1 GSLGLDLAAAVT
13 VTVTS
18 TAPQKIPTT
27 TFGPLHP
34 QKVVGALLIGRS
46 SSDLHGLC
54 VLPGV
59 IDADYCGQICV
70 IAYPMQPPLIV
81 QKGTRIA
88 QLVLISR
95 HPATPAPV
103 DSDRYDQGFG
113 STGNYVVNLVQQ
125 LTCRPQLTVIARQ
138 HAQTQRFNML
148 CDTGA
153 DVTILS

>member
-13 VTVTS
+13 VTLTS

-34 QKVVGALLIGRS
+34 QKIVGALLIGRS
-46 SSDLHGLC
+46 SSGLHGLC

-70 IAYPMQPPLIV
+70 VAYPIQPPLIV

-88 QLVLISR
+88 QLVLLSR
-95 HPATPAPV
+95 HPATPTPV
-103 DSDRYDQGFG
+103 DSDRKDQGFG

-125 LTCRPQLTVIARQ
+125 LSSRPQITVIAKQR
-138 HAQTQRFNML
+138 AQTQKFHML

-153 DVTILS
+153 DVTILA